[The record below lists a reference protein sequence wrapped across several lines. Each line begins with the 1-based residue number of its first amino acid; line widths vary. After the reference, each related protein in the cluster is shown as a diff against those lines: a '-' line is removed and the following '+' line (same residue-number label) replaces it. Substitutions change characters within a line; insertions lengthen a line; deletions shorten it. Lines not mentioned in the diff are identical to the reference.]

1 MSNEASGL
9 GFGQFVP
16 GFEFLQKLVNPA
28 ASAGA
33 GGGMPN
39 LGSWVAPTFNVE
51 DLEKRIEELKAV
63 QFWLEQNSKALSATI
78 QAMEVQKMTLAT
90 LRDLNVGFA
99 DVARASEA
107 AAESASKG
115 FAGFEMPAE
124 PPPPP
129 HAVEEETPPPEEEKA
144 AAPAPAG
151 AAQDKVDPM
160 QWWGALQQQ
169 FQTIAVNAMQD
180 LAKQN
185 VPAAAKKSAATRAAA
200 KAKPKAKPKAK
211 AAPARK
217 KASPARKTTAAK
229 KAPARKA
236 PARKAPSR
244 TRSR

>member
-1 MSNEASGL
+1 MSNNTSGL

-28 ASAGA
+28 ASGA
-33 GGGMPN
+33 STGTGGGMSN

-51 DLEKRIEELKAV
+51 DIEKRIEELKAV

-90 LRDLNVGFA
+90 LRDLNVGFG
-99 DVARASEA
+99 DIARAGEA

-115 FAGFEMPAE
+115 FAGFQMPTEPAPEPPAAEKEEPPAE
-124 PPPPP
+124 
-129 HAVEEETPPPEEEKA
+129 EERT

-151 AAQDKVDPM
+151 ATQEKVDPM

-185 VPAAAKKSAATRAAA
+185 APAETKKARAT
-200 KAKPKAKPKAK
+200 KPASKAK

-217 KASPARKTTAAK
+217 KASPARKTAAAK

-236 PARKAPSR
+236 PSRASR